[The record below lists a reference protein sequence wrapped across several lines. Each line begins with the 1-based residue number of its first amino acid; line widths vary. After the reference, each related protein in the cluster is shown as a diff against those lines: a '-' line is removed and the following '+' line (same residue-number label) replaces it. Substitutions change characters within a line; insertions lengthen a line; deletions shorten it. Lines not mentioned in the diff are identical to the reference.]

1 MDGLQT
7 VEYQILKEFVKICKN
22 NHLQYFLV
30 EGSALGAVRHHGFI
44 PWDDDIDVGLPR
56 KDYIRFLE
64 IAQESLPDYYF
75 LRTYETDPAY
85 HVSYAKI
92 RDSRTTFIETS
103 VKDWKI
109 NHGVFIDVFP
119 LDYYPES
126 NRKWFRFVDLLQKAR
141 LSTSFSSSASPKMKV
156 LQTVSKVLYPNLRST
171 LFKRD
176 KHLRSVENSGKMT
189 NHFSAWKD
197 KEIMPAEY
205 YGKGTPVQFEDI
217 TVLVPENYDGYLQK
231 LYGDYMTPPPVEQ
244 RVAHHYSDVI
254 DLEKPYTAYV

>member
-1 MDGLQT
+1 M
-7 VEYQILKEFVKICKN
+7 
-22 NHLQYFLV
+22 
-30 EGSALGAVRHHGFI
+30 
-44 PWDDDIDVGLPR
+44 
-56 KDYIRFLE
+56 
-64 IAQESLPDYYF
+64 
-75 LRTYETDPAY
+75 
-85 HVSYAKI
+85 
-92 RDSRTTFIETS
+92 
-103 VKDWKI
+103 KDWKI